1 MDNMAKLDTIIAK
14 YTKIIHPKDL
24 GNKTSILESVLYSM
38 SDEIRDEVFK
48 EVTEALKIAFNL
60 PVDNFY
66 QTK

>member
-1 MDNMAKLDTIIAK
+1 MAKLDTIIAK
-14 YTKIIHPKDL
+14 YTQIIHPKDL
-24 GNKTSILESVLYSM
+24 GKKTSILESVLYSM

-60 PVDNFY
+60 PVENFD